1 MEEGCPTLPSQLN
14 PILLHKGHHLTR
26 LLVKDAHHRV
36 LHDGVA
42 ETLAE
47 FRFTYWLV
55 KGRQFVRSVIHSC
68 VICRKLEGK
77 PCQGNAPPPLPSFRM
92 QQSRPFQAT
101 GVDFAGPLYVKSS
114 NAGSTKVWLCLYTCC
129 STRAVH
135 LDLVIDMTAT
145 TFLRCFRR
153 FSARRGV
160 PSLMISDNGKTFKSA
175 SKAIKHLLQDPT
187 VKKHF
192 SDLRVEWRF
201 NSTLPKHPGGVVSL
215 NV

>member
-1 MEEGCPTLPSQLN
+1 M
-14 PILLHKGHHLTR
+14 
-26 LLVKDAHHRV
+26 
-36 LHDGVA
+36 A

-47 FRFTYWLV
+47 FRSTYWLV

-77 PCQGNAPPPLPSFRM
+77 PCQGNAPPPLPSFRV

-114 NAGSTKVWLCLYTCC
+114 NTGSTKVWLCLYTCC

-160 PSLMISDNGKTFKSA
+160 PTTP
-175 SKAIKHLLQDPT
+175 KHLNLLQRQSSIYSRIQLSRNT
-187 VKKHF
+187 SRIF
-192 SDLRVEWRF
+192 EW
-201 NSTLPKHPGGVVSL
+201 NGDSTLPRHPGGVVSS